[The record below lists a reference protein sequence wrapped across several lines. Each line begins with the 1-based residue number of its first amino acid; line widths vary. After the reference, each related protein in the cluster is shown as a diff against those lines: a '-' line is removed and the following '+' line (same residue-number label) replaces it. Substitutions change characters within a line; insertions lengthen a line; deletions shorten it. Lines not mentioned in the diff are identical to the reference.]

1 MEFLNHLFEDR
12 INEKMCGIY
21 CIALLIALIRVQL
34 YSAANTQTCTSIIY
48 GVAVELY
55 TRRYIIKI

>member
-21 CIALLIALIRVQL
+21 YIALLIALIRVPFSCK
-34 YSAANTQTCTSIIY
+34 YANMHINYIWSGRRTLHTQ
-48 GVAVELY
+48 VHN
-55 TRRYIIKI
+55 